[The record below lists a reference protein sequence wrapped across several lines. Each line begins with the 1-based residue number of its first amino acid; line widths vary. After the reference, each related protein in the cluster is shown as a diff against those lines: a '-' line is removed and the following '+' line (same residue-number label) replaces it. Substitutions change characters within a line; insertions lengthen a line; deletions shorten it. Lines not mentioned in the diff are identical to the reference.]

1 MALEPIFMNRTRPSL
16 AAIALVLTTLVQGLG
31 RAAGQE
37 IALTP
42 MESKEVARGY
52 RAEAL
57 KLKPVIND
65 KGEMIG
71 RISDFIFGKDGNIY
85 AILAVSDLVGSGGH
99 LVAIPFRGLKLDDP
113 RGEIVLPGAS
123 QAALGKLPVYLSSP

>member
-1 MALEPIFMNRTRPSL
+1 MHRTRLLL
-16 AAIALVLTTLVQGLG
+16 AVIGLVLTTLTQGLG

-37 IALTP
+37 VALTP

-57 KLKPVIND
+57 KLKSVIND
-65 KGEMIG
+65 KGQIIG

-85 AILAVSDLVGSGGH
+85 AILAVSDLVGPGGH
-99 LVAIPFRGLKLDDP
+99 LVAIPFRSLKLDDP

-123 QAALGKLPVYLSSP
+123 QAALGQLPVYLSSP